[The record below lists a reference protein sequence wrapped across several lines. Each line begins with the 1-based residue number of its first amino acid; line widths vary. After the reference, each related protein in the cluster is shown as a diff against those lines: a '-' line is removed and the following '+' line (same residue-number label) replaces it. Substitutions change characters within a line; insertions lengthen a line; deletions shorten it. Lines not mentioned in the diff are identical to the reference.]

1 MVFPHTITVFNRTSE
16 EYDDEVYEKALVDN
30 VLFIQDENTARNK
43 LGLTNA
49 DTVTVYI
56 PRGSSESSGK
66 QLVSPA
72 TYENLVDK
80 SSSYCYRKGDF
91 VCLGDISLDG
101 VSINELKNTTGNVF
115 EITGIADYRFG
126 GLPNLVL
133 SAR

>member
-30 VLFIQDENTARNK
+30 VLFIKDENTARNK

-49 DTVTVYI
+49 DTITIYI
-56 PRGSSESSGK
+56 PRGSSEVTGK
-66 QLVSPA
+66 QLVSA
-72 TYENLVDK
+72 ADYESLIDK

-91 VCLGDISLDG
+91 VCLGDVSLDG
-101 VSINELKNTTGNVF
+101 VSINELKNTTENVF
-115 EITGIADYRFG
+115 EITGLSDYRFG

-133 SAR
+133 SAK